1 MLDNQR
7 DFRLHTN
14 ALQTLTLLLLV
25 CDRDLS
31 FETFNLLHTVKLVIC
46 YSCDVSKMGG
56 FADWSFCSF
65 VVQPANVVLHIV
77 HILQTVNMQNTPQ
90 VKGIDAQRC
99 LFCKMLRSNDG
110 EWFWNKGRQLHWC
123 SHTPA
128 PFFLKESETL
138 HQVNDF
144 GAILNAID
152 FRDIKFEFWMPPTSW
167 RSGRRQDRALQC
179 HSTSDFSR
187 FLLQPGFIAQI
198 QQWHCDSQ
206 LPGVMYFVNSKHIN
220 I

>member
-1 MLDNQR
+1 MK
-7 DFRLHTN
+7 
-14 ALQTLTLLLLV
+14 
-25 CDRDLS
+25 
-31 FETFNLLHTVKLVIC
+31 EKNLLHTVRLVIC

-123 SHTPA
+123 SHTPELFIFQGVGYITSSQWFWRNFECNRF
-128 PFFLKESETL
+128 PG
-138 HQVNDF
+138 HQVW
-144 GAILNAID
+144 ILNATN
-152 FRDIKFEFWMPPTSW
+152 FLKNWEASRSRLAMPFNKWLQSVSVTSRVYCSNPAVTLW
-167 RSGRRQDRALQC
+167 
-179 HSTSDFSR
+179 
-187 FLLQPGFIAQI
+187 
-198 QQWHCDSQ
+198 
-206 LPGVMYFVNSKHIN
+206 
-220 I
+220 